1 MSIDPKELAQL
12 IANRRSIFPK
22 MYNEIEIEDQVIWEI
37 LEAANWA
44 PNHKKTEPWRFKV
57 FRKEALER
65 LSLYSADHYQMNT
78 SPEKYSEK
86 KHQKKRNSI
95 LQSSCVIALC
105 MHRDPQESLP
115 EWEELAAL
123 SCAIQ
128 NMWLMCA
135 AHGIGAY
142 WSSPAA
148 ALEASEFLKL
158 KENERCYG
166 FFYMG
171 NWDPIELKSPRNSTI
186 KEKVEWME
194 N

>member
-1 MSIDPKELAQL
+1 MSVNPKELAGL

-22 MYNEIEIEDQVIWEI
+22 MYNGEEIEDKIIWEI

-57 FRKEALER
+57 FRKAALER
-65 LSLYSADHYQMNT
+65 LSTYSGNHYKVNT
-78 SPEKYSEK
+78 PNNEYSEK
-86 KHQKKRNSI
+86 KHQKKKNSV

-105 MHRDPQESLP
+105 MKRDIKESVP

-128 NMWLMCA
+128 NMWLMSTA
-135 AHGIGAY
+135 YGIGAY

-148 ALEASEFLKL
+148 ALEATEFLNL
-158 KENERCYG
+158 EDGEQCYG
-166 FFYMG
+166 FFFMG
-171 NWDPIELKSPRNSTI
+171 KWDYVELKSPRNSTI

-194 N
+194 K